1 MRSNDNS
8 LLRRA
13 SKDQYGQI
21 LPWMAFL
28 GALIAGVG
36 GLTVDLGHAYVCYRE
51 LQSSTDAAALAGA
64 YAMAL
69 AQATPASVSA
79 QAQTFSSVT
88 GGVNATPNLPSPT
101 IVTTLKCVTD
111 STLVEAPCAA
121 GPTGDNVIQVVQK
134 STIPTYFIRA
144 LAFLGVDSARS
155 LTLTAVSTATMMSG
169 KATQVNVALL
179 LDTTASMGSND
190 TDANCNNTRIH
201 CALGGVQKL
210 LKGLAPCT
218 ASSTQTNCTPFDQVS
233 LFTFPSVQAGTAA
246 NDTSCPS
253 SNPTIVPYSTPTPG
267 ANWTAPTGDAATY
280 QITDYLSDYSS
291 TNQQGG
297 SLNNSSALTTATGGS
312 NSSNCGGM
320 QTPGG
325 DGTYYAGA
333 IYAAQSS
340 LMAAQAANPGSQNI
354 MIILSDG
361 DANAK
366 SSKIT
371 GSSQLSGNIY
381 GSADDQCHQAI
392 TAANYATN
400 NGTTVYTI
408 AYGASNS
415 GCSTDTGSLAISP
428 CAAMQQMSSGWSTGD
443 QSHFYSDA
451 SASQNPGQCTGI
463 NDYSLD
469 GIFTNIAAKFS
480 QARLIPNSTT

>member
-1 MRSNDNS
+1 MRSSADS
-8 LLRRA
+8 FLHRARR
-13 SKDQYGQI
+13 DQYGQI

-28 GALIAGVG
+28 GALIVGIG

-64 YAMAL
+64 YAMAM

-88 GGVNATPNLPSPT
+88 GSENATPNLPSPT
-101 IVTTLKCVTD
+101 ISTTLRCVTD
-111 STLVEAPCAA
+111 SPLVEAPCTA
-121 GPTGDNVIQVVQK
+121 GPTGSNVIQVVQK

-144 LAFLGVDSARS
+144 LAFLGVNSAQS

-179 LDTTASMGSND
+179 LDTTASMGTND

-233 LFTFPSVQAGTAA
+233 LFTFPSVQANTAS

-253 SNPTIVPYSTPTPG
+253 SNPAIVPYSTPTPG
-267 ANWTAPTGDAATY
+267 ANWTAPTGNAATY

-297 SLNNSSALTTATGGS
+297 SLSNSSALTTATGG
-312 NSSNCGGM
+312 SNCGGM

-361 DANAK
+361 DANAN
-366 SSKIT
+366 SSKIA
-371 GSSQLSGNIY
+371 GSSQLSGNVY
-381 GSADDQCHQAI
+381 GSANDQCHQAI

-428 CAAMQQMSSGWSTGD
+428 CAAMKQMSSGWSTGD

-451 SASQNPGQCTGI
+451 SASQNPGQCTGM

-469 GIFTNIAAKFS
+469 GIFTNIAAKFT
-480 QARLIPNSTT
+480 QARLIPNGTT